1 MITNYKKVKEDV
13 LQVYSD
19 FLPVSDKVKQG
30 KATTYDSSLEALA
43 IQAED
48 IKNDKFL
55 LMIVGEAKSGKSTFI
70 NAYLG
75 KEILPM
81 DVKQCTSA
89 IVEIRYGEKFIL
101 KATYADDRVQTFEDE
116 QEIKNFL
123 TLNAALDDNY
133 RDIPVPT
140 ININVLVN
148 YKGRTPPET
157 IIKDLLAGIQNENI
171 HHLPPEQYEAK
182 VRQYIKEKQAVWQD
196 IVKKIEIEYPFEDED
211 MRGIEIVDSP
221 GVNAEG
227 LVGEITNDY
236 IVHANAVMFLKPIT
250 GAALEASSFKKFLNT
265 ASADRNKNAMFL
277 ILTRAANENQDN
289 ITRLH
294 EEALLQF
301 PDIQAEQIICV
312 DSKVEM
318 FANKIKDYSAEELQA
333 YIDSLIDSD
342 KFDSFLE
349 TPWYRARFDKSVYL
363 KKLKE
368 LSNFAVV
375 DTALNKFA
383 HKAQYLM
390 LSEFLKRLLDVL
402 DKMQKKLAKDR
413 EYYSEKAEN
422 PEELAIKLRNTKDRL
437 DDLLLALNEKVDAI
451 GDKYTL
457 PDGEIEQRAKK
468 VVADYRARI
477 DKINPSD
484 SSSVEE
490 LEKFSFRTID
500 SFVSFKEELR
510 KNIIAECDEALI
522 TLSDKDEI
530 PCPET
535 FKPDVTKKAIEDAKA
550 QTYEEESGKTE
561 EYTTGLTFKETHT
574 RSAFSQSRYFE
585 KVKSNIDGKIES
597 IHQKAVKDLRKYVV
611 SVAHAY
617 SKELSKN
624 IGITKDELSE
634 IAKAKNDAEAIQV
647 ILKNIDA
654 ILEEIAPMITHIKAL
669 KGGIDKNV

>member
-48 IKNDKFL
+48 VKNDKFL

-116 QEIKNFL
+116 QEIKEFL
-123 TLNAALDDNY
+123 TVNAALDDNY

-140 ININVLVN
+140 ININILVN
-148 YKGRTPPET
+148 YKGHTPPEA
-157 IIKDLLAGIQNENI
+157 IIKDLMAGIQNENI

-182 VRQYIKEKQAVWQD
+182 VRQYIKEKQSVWQN

-211 MRGIEIVDSP
+211 MKGIEIVDSP

-289 ITRLH
+289 ITRLYD
-294 EEALLQF
+294 EALRQF

-318 FANKIKDYSAEELQA
+318 FANKI
-333 YIDSLIDSD
+333 
-342 KFDSFLE
+342 
-349 TPWYRARFDKSVYL
+349 
-363 KKLKE
+363 
-368 LSNFAVV
+368 
-375 DTALNKFA
+375 
-383 HKAQYLM
+383 LM
-390 LSEFLKRLLDVL
+390 EP
-402 DKMQKKLAKDR
+402 M
-413 EYYSEKAEN
+413 
-422 PEELAIKLRNTKDRL
+422 
-437 DDLLLALNEKVDAI
+437 
-451 GDKYTL
+451 
-457 PDGEIEQRAKK
+457 
-468 VVADYRARI
+468 
-477 DKINPSD
+477 KI
-484 SSSVEE
+484 
-490 LEKFSFRTID
+490 
-500 SFVSFKEELR
+500 
-510 KNIIAECDEALI
+510 
-522 TLSDKDEI
+522 
-530 PCPET
+530 
-535 FKPDVTKKAIEDAKA
+535 
-550 QTYEEESGKTE
+550 
-561 EYTTGLTFKETHT
+561 
-574 RSAFSQSRYFE
+574 
-585 KVKSNIDGKIES
+585 
-597 IHQKAVKDLRKYVV
+597 
-611 SVAHAY
+611 
-617 SKELSKN
+617 
-624 IGITKDELSE
+624 
-634 IAKAKNDAEAIQV
+634 
-647 ILKNIDA
+647 
-654 ILEEIAPMITHIKAL
+654 
-669 KGGIDKNV
+669 